1 MGSPVGY
8 THSRI
13 PALTLMMLMER
24 RSDKTSLVSS
34 EIQVEMRGDEIL
46 FVDGITIR
54 GFWKLSQKAI

>member
-24 RSDKTSLVSS
+24 RSDGMSGISI
-34 EIQVEMRGDEIL
+34 EIIGY
-46 FVDGITIR
+46 
-54 GFWKLSQKAI
+54 